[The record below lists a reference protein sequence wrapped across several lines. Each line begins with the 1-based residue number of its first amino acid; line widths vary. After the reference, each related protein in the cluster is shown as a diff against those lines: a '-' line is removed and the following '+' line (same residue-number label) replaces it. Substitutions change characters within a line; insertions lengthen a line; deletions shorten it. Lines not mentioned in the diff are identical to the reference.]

1 MLLRAGGP
9 AAFAFPFALACL
21 TGQALGAGALA
32 FVSATTF
39 WVHRDLATPRYGL
52 REKADHC
59 AILLWAVHNAAV
71 TLACASKALEPGKSA
86 WRLAAALVL
95 AACALGLARARLA
108 FAYRDPRRVLCR
120 GGHLPPAPARLLR
133 RLRDGVAFG
142 LEWYFKMGLR
152 VCVWDSI

>member
-1 MLLRAGGP
+1 MLLLRAGGP

-95 AACALGLARARLA
+95 AACALGFARARLA
-108 FAYRDPRRVLCR
+108 FAYRDPRRVLCHAALHSSAAA
-120 GGHLPPAPARLLR
+120 GTYLLIMH
-133 RLRDGVAFG
+133 AFCADCAMES
-142 LEWYFKMGLR
+142 LL
-152 VCVWDSI
+152 V